1 MNSNRLYTLNTSSR
15 KSSKF
20 RPNSAAK
27 RQLNLVS
34 KYIPKETPPPIL
46 YTLSNQ
52 FQNKRSG
59 MGNKIEREQLYEDNM
74 QLKKIINNLRR
85 ELAEVKNKL
94 VKKDIEIRK
103 KEIIIK
109 ECSKENDLE
118 STHELNLQKA
128 RESTLISL
136 FKKNFNELKK
146 SYNKLNEENNNLKSN
161 YTITK
166 VKEYTIQ
173 IDILK
178 KEMEKMRNLYIQTV
192 ENNNILNKE
201 VQNLKELK
209 KYFIEQHS
217 IIDRFEHTIQSNK
230 EEINILKQENEEY
243 RNKLE
248 QIQKKQKILKSK
260 NVKLK
265 LNNKKFLDIKKTRE
279 TYEIFIDDNKKKM
292 DTLKKDLDEY
302 KRLYELARREYN
314 GLLEKREKKENNQNA
329 YIDSKT
335 IINNPYQAVN
345 VIEVKQE
352 SKESNKL
359 SLYKSLVE
367 EYKHKLDIY
376 ELYFKKAGL
385 DKDALLK
392 AFGFD
397 GVVSASTKINP
408 NDYSNN
414 NIENMN
420 NNNLASIETN
430 PNNNINTENS
440 EEINK
445 EQSLKNLNNIVQI
458 GDTANTNQT
467 TNITTNDTNTNKN
480 TISTSNNFTTTNNNN
495 KLSSI
500 EEEKQDEGQY
510 NDENQLLSLLHVF
523 VKNLEANGITKEQ
536 INQKIDEIC
545 KLFENRAEATKEEFI
560 EPFVKMFIDTMKITK
575 REDMGVVAGFLNDF
589 VDSLNGDISIFFNGL
604 IEVFDNINDY
614 SGINKDIELSFKLN
628 KYKDEL
634 ITELKKND
642 INNTHLITFDIFRK
656 IVHDLNLLLDDE
668 SMEYLIYKMKK
679 EVPENN
685 SIFDLNFQVIE
696 NLLQKN
702 EIKDTLNN
710 LKKIFEEK
718 NTNLDTE
725 CTELINTFDYQGKKF
740 MIIKR
745 EDFFGIF
752 GKYEMSL
759 SKELMEGIYE
769 SFKIEIEG
777 EGLEKQEWID
787 YERLKI
793 EME

>member
-146 SYNKLNEENNNLKSN
+146 SYNKLSEENNNLKSN

-230 EEINILKQENEEY
+230 EEINILKQENEDY

-335 IINNPYQAVN
+335 IINNPYQTVN

-420 NNNLASIETN
+420 NNNLASIEIN

-718 NTNLDTE
+718 NTNLDIE

>member
-15 KSSKF
+15 KSSKY

-85 ELAEVKNKL
+85 ELAEVRNKL

-335 IINNPYQAVN
+335 IINNPYQTVN

-352 SKESNKL
+352 SEESNKL

-752 GKYEMSL
+752 GKYEMTL